1 MTTIRDLLQQ
11 LHQTH
16 DLGVL
21 PVLADALLDAGY
33 PESEAAWVRKCE
45 VRSGLTGSWAGGYFV
60 IVNGN
65 ALRSS
70 QDDPMVFGQPGARR
84 KLARLIHER
93 LTVLCGV
100 CEGRT
105 PQFCSGPCGGV
116 GWLVKPPFQS
126 RKCPEC
132 DGDGWHCSPL
142 MTRVKCSHCKG
153 TGTVEETKL

>member
-1 MTTIRDLLQQ
+1 VTTIRDLLHQ

-16 DLGVL
+16 DLGLL
-21 PVLADALLDAGY
+21 PILADALLDAGY
-33 PESEAAWVRKCE
+33 PETEAAWVRS
-45 VRSGLTGSWAGGYFV
+45 RWINQTASGKLRWFINAIAGEYRTE
-60 IVNGN
+60 
-65 ALRSS
+65 AEASRE
-70 QDDPMVFGQPGARR
+70 
-84 KLARLIHER
+84 LARLIHGR

-116 GWLVKPPFQS
+116 GWLVKPPFQR

-132 DGDGWHCSPL
+132 DGIGKTSSNFDDGGFAYITCD
-142 MTRVKCSHCKG
+142 HCKG